1 MICGKRK
8 FMLTEINSPS
18 QSPPKRVHVAKKSVS
33 FNLID
38 KFHRQLVT
46 RDDIAKLGKVVEIEI
61 CSENMYNIVDGSII
75 ARKLAGQQCGT
86 YAVEIIAKLKHT
98 LKTLR
103 SDYKRS
109 GVTMHSNFNMNLFKH
124 MQTQVVDELQ
134 DVTDEFGQFSGGD
147 VIIIIENSLIDQI
160 NIFIERSL
168 SDNLCNI
175 VDTSRMVL
183 KTLTKKKKEN
193 NKCLNTFI
201 KKMETILKRCRSK
214 LCK

>member
-1 MICGKRK
+1 MICGKRN
-8 FMLTEINSPS
+8 FMLSEMNSPS
-18 QSPPKRVHVAKKSVS
+18 QPPPLKRAKSVS

-38 KFHRQLVT
+38 DFHLQLVT
-46 RDDIAKLGKVVEIEI
+46 SDDILKLGNIDEIDI
-61 CSENMYNIVDGSII
+61 CSENMYNIVNDSII
-75 ARKLAGQQCGT
+75 ARKLAGQQCDT
-86 YAVEIIAKLKHT
+86 YAVNIINKLKHT

-109 GVTMHSNFNMNLFKH
+109 GVVMHSKFNINLFKE
-124 MQTQVVDELQ
+124 MQTQVVDELK
-134 DVTDEFGQFSGGD
+134 DVTNEFGQFSGGD
-147 VIIIIENSLIDQI
+147 VTIIIENALIDQI